1 MAVKVFIK
9 RQIKEGKSKEVFTLL
24 NKFRSNA
31 MEQTGY
37 ISGETLFNHDD
48 PKKLVVMSM
57 WQSVENWLQW
67 KGNPDRK
74 AHEDEMEQY
83 LEKPTEYEVYV
94 LGTYAHKM

>member
-9 RQIKEGKSKEVFTLL
+9 RHIKEGKTKDVFALL
-24 NKFRSNA
+24 NKFRSDA
-31 MEQTGY
+31 LEQTGY

-48 PKKLVVMSM
+48 PKKLVVIGM

-67 KGNPDRK
+67 KENPDRK
-74 AHEDEMEQY
+74 SHEAKMEPH

-94 LGTYAHKM
+94 LGTYPHKK